1 MASSTLSTTNVGTYT
16 RSTTN
21 TGSTTTT
28 STQTT
33 TSVTTWPWPYFASN
47 STAAQ
52 TSYEVGYWNL
62 DEATPN
68 TDYNDLWKNH
78 DGTGTGMS
86 TATSY
91 WTGRSAKFQSA
102 QGNPA
107 TSYISM
113 GAGTIEAPL
122 KSTTGFTVSL
132 WIYPGSPSGRQT
144 VLSYDGT
151 TTDGGTTTST
161 NGGFRLSISP
171 PENSSNYICADNNNS
186 SPSVCQQ
193 TGNTNDTVLV
203 AVTITNP
210 TWTLYQYDIQKGG
223 CTASIAT
230 GSFPTPYFTSG
241 GTWRLGASGTNKQ
254 YGFVGPMD
262 EVKFW
267 NYPLSQTD
275 LNNLCTCNMP
285 SCNYVIPMTASTTVT
300 GTYTSTISA
309 TQTASGVTTKSGTQ
323 TASGVTTQT
332 ATQTASG
339 VTTQSGTQTASGVT
353 TQSGTQTASGVTT
366 KSGTQT
372 ASGVTTQSGTQT
384 ASGVTTQSGTQTA
397 SGVTTQS
404 GTQTASGV
412 TTQSGTQT

>member
-1 MASSTLSTTNVGTYT
+1 MSTTTSTTQSTTNTASMSTTNVASTTRSTTNTQSATTTNVASSTLSTTNVGTYT

-132 WIYPGSPSGRQT
+132 SDLPRLPQRAADRSQLRR
-144 VLSYDGT
+144 YDDRRWNDHFNQRG
-151 TTDGGTTTST
+151 
-161 NGGFRLSISP
+161 L
-171 PENSSNYICADNNNS
+171 
-186 SPSVCQQ
+186 PSV
-193 TGNTNDTVLV
+193 D
-203 AVTITNP
+203 
-210 TWTLYQYDIQKGG
+210 
-223 CTASIAT
+223 
-230 GSFPTPYFTSG
+230 FPAREF
-241 GTWRLGASGTNKQ
+241 Q
-254 YGFVGPMD
+254 
-262 EVKFW
+262 
-267 NYPLSQTD
+267 
-275 LNNLCTCNMP
+275 
-285 SCNYVIPMTASTTVT
+285 
-300 GTYTSTISA
+300 
-309 TQTASGVTTKSGTQ
+309 
-323 TASGVTTQT
+323 
-332 ATQTASG
+332 
-339 VTTQSGTQTASGVT
+339 
-353 TQSGTQTASGVTT
+353 
-366 KSGTQT
+366 
-372 ASGVTTQSGTQT
+372 
-384 ASGVTTQSGTQTA
+384 
-397 SGVTTQS
+397 
-404 GTQTASGV
+404 
-412 TTQSGTQT
+412 